1 MTNYKAWKM
10 PGIGEKPIWVIVDET
25 GKTINKSP
33 TEDELKG
40 LKTFPKEKYKYR
52 RCGNQKYT
60 DEELLN
66 ELRRFEKEEGRIPI
80 TKDFTNNP
88 EYPGFKIY
96 YTRFGSWID
105 VLKLAGLDVDL
116 MGYQSNR
123 HKGRVAEIKVINHF
137 KQHPIDLAGEN
148 QNSHCDGICPN
159 GKTYDVKSS
168 KLREYKYWSFSTRNK
183 YKEDIEIYYF
193 LAFNE
198 DYTKLKY
205 AWRVFGEIIEQ
216 NRFAVG
222 LTNDYEF
229 NIENMKEYDITDKFE
244 DINVINDI
252 GLYESKEIDER
263 CIKQR
268 NR

>member
-1 MTNYKAWKM
+1 MKYYKAWKM
-10 PGIGEKPIWVIVDET
+10 PGIGEKPRAVIVDET
-25 GKTINKSP
+25 GKTVNRNPSK
-33 TEDELKG
+33 DELKG
-40 LKTFPKEKYKYR
+40 LEDEPYTGKYKYR
-52 RCGNQKYT
+52 RCGSQKYT

-96 YTRFGSWID
+96 YTRFGSWMG

-116 MGYQSNR
+116 MGHQSNR
-123 HKGRVAEIKVINHF
+123 YKGRMAEIKVINHF

-198 DYTKLKY
+198 DYKTQICMESLWRDSGTKT
-205 AWRVFGEIIEQ
+205 FC
-216 NRFAVG
+216 NR
-222 LTNDYEF
+222 TNRR
-229 NIENMKEYDITDKFE
+229 
-244 DINVINDI
+244 
-252 GLYESKEIDER
+252 L
-263 CIKQR
+263 
-268 NR
+268 